1 MKKRKR
7 AILSGSCASLPKSLP
22 KGLRRLWS
30 FCLVIVLSLGA
41 YPALAVEADF
51 ELSFESRLFAKA
63 GVFGQDNQSQS
74 LSAHGEFVFETG
86 EHSQLVFAPFARV
99 DSEDDERTHAD
110 VRELFW
116 SALGERWEFS
126 LGAKQVFWGVAEF
139 NHLVDI
145 INQTDLV
152 ENIDGEEKLG
162 QPMAQLTLV
171 RDWGTVDLFAMTG
184 FRERTFP
191 GRDGRLRLPFV
202 VDTAAARYEAGS
214 KQAHVD
220 FAVRWSQQFD
230 ALDIGISHFSGT
242 GRAPN
247 LIPELRAGNRVE
259 LVPEY
264 ELIDQTGLD
273 AQYQAGNWA
282 FKLES
287 IHRRGQGDPFLA
299 ATAGTEY
306 TMVGVMGSQVDLGLV
321 AEYFYDERNELAFD
335 TLFEHDYAL
344 GLRLGFNDA
353 SDSQALIGVIRDKET
368 AETVV
373 SVEASRQLGDN
384 FSIAVEGR
392 IFTGS
397 EELETEAPAAWF
409 AEEERAAFLEK
420 EDYLQVELKW
430 LF

>member
-1 MKKRKR
+1 MTKRKR
-7 AILSGSCASLPKSLP
+7 AILIRSCIA
-22 KGLRRLWS
+22 GLRPVRWLIGV
-30 FCLVIVLSLGA
+30 CLFVSLVVGA
-41 YPALAVEADF
+41 RPVWAVEADF
-51 ELSFESRLFAKA
+51 ELGFESRLFANQGFA
-63 GVFGQDNQSQS
+63 GQNNQSQS
-74 LSAHGEFVFETG
+74 LSARGEFVFETG

-99 DSEDDERTHAD
+99 DSEDDKRTHAD

-116 SALGERWEFS
+116 SALGDRWEFS
-126 LGAKQVFWGVAEF
+126 LGMKQVFWGVAEF
-139 NHLVDI
+139 NHLVDV

-152 ENIDGEEKLG
+152 ENVDGEDKLG

-171 RDWGTVDLFAMTG
+171 RDWGTIDLFAMTG
-184 FRERTFP
+184 FRERSFP
-191 GRDGRLRLPFV
+191 GRDGRFRLPFV
-202 VDTAAARYEAGS
+202 VDTDAARYQADSEA
-214 KQAHVD
+214 AHID
-220 FAVRWSQQFD
+220 LAIRWSQQFD
-230 ALDIGISHFSGT
+230 ALDIGIYHFSGT

-247 LIPELRAGNRVE
+247 LIPESRSGRLVA

-264 ELIDQTGLD
+264 VLIDQTGLD

-287 IHRRGQGDPFLA
+287 IHRRGQGDQFMA

-306 TMVGVMGSQVDLGLV
+306 TLVGVLGSQLDLGLV

-335 TLFEHDYAL
+335 TLFEHDYAV

-397 EELETEAPAAWF
+397 EDLETESPQSWF
-409 AEEERAAFLEK
+409 AETERAAFLEK

>member
-1 MKKRKR
+1 M
-7 AILSGSCASLPKSLP
+7 GASP
-22 KGLRRLWS
+22 
-30 FCLVIVLSLGA
+30 VM
-41 YPALAVEADF
+41 AVEADF
-51 ELSFESRLFAKA
+51 EISLESRLFADA
-63 GVFGQDNQSQS
+63 GPFRQDNQAQS
-74 LSAHGEFVFETG
+74 LRAHGEFVFETG

-99 DSEDDERTHAD
+99 DSEDDKRTHAD

-171 RDWGTVDLFAMTG
+171 RDWGTVDLFAMSG

-191 GRDGRLRLPFV
+191 GRKGRLRLPFV
-202 VDTAAARYEAGS
+202 VDTDAARYEADS

-220 FAVRWSQQFD
+220 FAARWSAQFD
-230 ALDIGISHFSGT
+230 ALDIGIYHFSGT

-247 LIPELRAGNRVE
+247 LIPELRADNQVE

-306 TMVGVMGSQVDLGLV
+306 TMVGVMGSQMDLGLV

-353 SDSQALIGVIRDKET
+353 SDSQALIGVVRDKET

-397 EELETEAPAAWF
+397 TELEIQSPAAWF

>member
-1 MKKRKR
+1 M
-7 AILSGSCASLPKSLP
+7 
-22 KGLRRLWS
+22 
-30 FCLVIVLSLGA
+30 VLSFGA
-41 YPALAVEADF
+41 DPALAVEADF
-51 ELSFESRLFAKA
+51 EISFESRLFAEE

-86 EHSQLVFAPFARV
+86 ERSQLVFAPFARV

-116 SALGERWEFS
+116 SVLGDRWEFS
-126 LGAKQVFWGVAEF
+126 LGVKQVFWGVAEF

-162 QPMAQLTLV
+162 QPMAQLSLV
-171 RDWGTVDLFAMTG
+171 RDWGTVDLFAMSG

-191 GRDGRLRLPFV
+191 GREGRLRLPFV
-202 VDTAAARYEAGS
+202 VDTDAARYEADS
-214 KQAHVD
+214 QQAHVD
-220 FAVRWSQQFD
+220 FAARWSQQFD
-230 ALDIGISHFSGT
+230 ALDIGIYHFSGT

-306 TMVGVMGSQVDLGLV
+306 TMVGVMGSQMDLGLV

-335 TLFEHDYAL
+335 TLLEHDYAL

-397 EELETEAPAAWF
+397 EEVETGSPAAWF